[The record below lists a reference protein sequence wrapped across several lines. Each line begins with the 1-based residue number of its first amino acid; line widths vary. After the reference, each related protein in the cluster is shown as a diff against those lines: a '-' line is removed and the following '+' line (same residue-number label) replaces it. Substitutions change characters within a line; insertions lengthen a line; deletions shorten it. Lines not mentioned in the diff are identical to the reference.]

1 MQSLI
6 LFFPIGFFSV
16 YCKLLPVCILFNLT
30 LANGYRLP
38 PVLMVGWGGGDAR
51 ILFSG
56 HPTSPMLDFSS
67 SSSSLNSPRGW
78 VGAST
83 VEQPTQ

>member
-38 PVLMVGWGGGDAR
+38 PVSMVGCGGGGAR
-51 ILFSG
+51 ILVSG
-56 HPTSPMLDFSS
+56 QPTSPMLDFSS
-67 SSSSLNSPRGW
+67 SSSLNSPMGW

-83 VEQPTQ
+83 AEQPTQ